1 MSGAKGWDRAFAIQ
15 AEADLQ
21 TYKCLQGHRDVP
33 MCHKLHFLQMACEK
47 LCKAHLC
54 KAGSDPVAL
63 QSSHRYIGKNLPVV
77 VKQQLARLDRK
88 VVGRDG
94 YPMNQI
100 RQLAREIEL
109 LSPAVDDNK
118 KRPENCE
125 YPWQVSPGE
134 IRTPLEYQFPNLN
147 LLTAP
152 SGRTLLKCVWQA
164 IAELT

>member
-1 MSGAKGWDRAFAIQ
+1 MSSAKGWGRAFAIQ
-15 AEADLQ
+15 AKADFQ
-21 TYKCLQGHRDVP
+21 TCNRLQGRRDVP
-33 MCHKLHFLQMACEK
+33 TCHKLHFLQMACEK

-100 RQLAREIEL
+100 RHLAREIEL
-109 LSPAVDDNK
+109 LSPAVDDNG
-118 KRPENCE
+118 KRPDNCE
-125 YPWQVSPGE
+125 YPWQVGPGE

-152 SGRTLLKCVWQA
+152 SGRNLLKCVQQA
-164 IAELT
+164 IEDLT